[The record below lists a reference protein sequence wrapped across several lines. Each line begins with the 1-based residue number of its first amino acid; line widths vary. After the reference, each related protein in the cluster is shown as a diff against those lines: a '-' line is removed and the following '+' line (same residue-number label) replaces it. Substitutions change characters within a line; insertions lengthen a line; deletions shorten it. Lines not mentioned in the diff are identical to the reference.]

1 MGPSSV
7 SGPAEERACVLDGED
22 VGVFLEMRRGWIWKH
37 CLALLSP
44 YPAHDCMLIRNAAT
58 YRLRHGVY
66 LKITSA
72 QTISLLASGPI
83 AADRWTSKRGK
94 ARNVFV

>member
-7 SGPAEERACVLDGED
+7 SGPAEERACVLEGED
-22 VGVFLEMRRGWIWKH
+22 VGVFLEMRRGWIWMH

-44 YPAHDCMLIRNAAT
+44 QPAHDGLLVKNAAT

-66 LKITSA
+66 LRITSA
-72 QTISLLASGPI
+72 QTIPSMASDPI
-83 AADRWTSKRGK
+83 AAARWSSKRTK